1 VRGLEADYRAD
12 IFACGA
18 ILFEMLTGRRAFHGE
33 SPADAMSAVLNDP
46 PSGLVFGVGTP
57 PALAHI
63 VRRCLEKDAGA
74 RFQSARELGA
84 ALESA
89 SDARAASVPASGGS
103 KERPIAVLPFA
114 NLSADVDNQY
124 FSEGLAEDLIN
135 ALTRVPGLRVA
146 SRTSSFRFRGGDA
159 DIRQIGRDLGAG
171 AILEGSV
178 RRSGA
183 RLRVTVQLTNT
194 ADGYHIWSERY
205 DREMADV
212 FEIQDEIVG
221 SIVSALAPRPAS
233 GGCEAVLTSQR
244 SGPGIVDTGDVS
256 GRQND
261 PGQAGR
267 LQRLPFL
274 GFGYLCGAVNAVHAL
289 PRAS

>member
-1 VRGLEADYRAD
+1 MA
-12 IFACGA
+12 
-18 ILFEMLTGRRAFHGE
+18 
-33 SPADAMSAVLNDP
+33 
-46 PSGLVFGVGTP
+46 
-57 PALAHI
+57 
-63 VRRCLEKDAGA
+63 
-74 RFQSARELGA
+74 
-84 ALESA
+84 
-89 SDARAASVPASGGS
+89 ASGGS
-103 KERPIAVLPFA
+103 KERSIAVLPFA

-221 SIVSALAPRPAS
+221 SIVSALAPGQTS
-233 GGCEAVLTSQR
+233 GGCEAVLTGQR
-244 SGPGIVDTGDVS
+244 SGSGIFDTGDVM

-261 PGQAGR
+261 PARAGR
-267 LQRLPFL
+267 LQRLPLL
-274 GFGYLCGAVNAVHAL
+274 GFGYLCGAVNAVQAL